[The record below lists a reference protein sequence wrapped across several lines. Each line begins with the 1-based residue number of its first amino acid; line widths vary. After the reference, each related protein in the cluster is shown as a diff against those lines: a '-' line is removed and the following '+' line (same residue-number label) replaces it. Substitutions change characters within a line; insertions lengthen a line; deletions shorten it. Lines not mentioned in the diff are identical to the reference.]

1 MSVPAS
7 SAARPRVTTAAQAAA
22 RDRAAIDAG
31 TPSFDLMVRA
41 GTAAARWMLDTHAER
56 LARGVA
62 VYAGTGNNGGDAWVV
77 AAQLARAGV
86 TVRVHATAAPN
97 TADAQ
102 RAAVL
107 AAPYAVHEPPHGDEA
122 LVIDGLLGTGHR
134 GALREQSAIACARIA
149 AARAR
154 GARIVALDLPS
165 GLDATTGECTD
176 GGVHAHETLTFGTIK
191 RGLLL
196 RRDLAGHIALLDIG
210 LGAHAMGDDDAWEW
224 AHRTPLAAAVPP
236 IAWDAHKARR
246 GRVAIVGGMSGMA
259 GAVILAARGA
269 LTAGAGLVHGIVDA
283 PSIGP
288 LQVAVPQALAQRWPA
303 PHDGEGR
310 DLADA
315 LPAMD
320 ALAVGPGLGRTRHAA
335 RLVEALLHAVEKV
348 DSVPSLVLDADA
360 LFLVAEVSATLGT
373 DAAALLRHWT
383 RPIAQRGRAIVCTP
397 HPREFER
404 LLGEPLPTRWEER
417 AQAARAFAER
427 AGVTLL
433 LKGTPT
439 LVTDGARIVAAPY
452 GTPMLATGGSGDCL
466 TGLIAT
472 MLAQGASALDA
483 ALLGAAL
490 HGRAAEIVTTARGGV
505 RGALLDDVLAAMPD
519 ALHWLRAPESRAG
532 VLAELPA
539 VP

>member
-7 SAARPRVTTAAQAAA
+7 SAARPRVTTAAEAAA

-31 TPSFDLMVRA
+31 TPSFTLMLQA
-41 GTAAARWMLDTHAER
+41 GTAAARWILAAHADR
-56 LARGVA
+56 LAQGVA

-86 TVRVHATAAPN
+86 KVRMHATAAPN
-97 TADAQ
+97 TDDAK
-102 RAAVL
+102 RAYVL
-107 AAPYAVHEPPHGDEA
+107 AAPHAVHEPPHGDEA

-134 GALREQSAIACARIA
+134 GELRESVAIACARIA
-149 AARAR
+149 AARAQ
-154 GARIVALDLPS
+154 GAHIVALDIPS
-165 GLDATTGECTD
+165 GLDASSGEHTE
-176 GGVHAHETLTFGTIK
+176 GGVDAQETLTFGTIK
-191 RGLLL
+191 RGLLV
-196 RRDLAGHIALLDIG
+196 RRDIAGRIVLLDIG
-210 LGAHAMGDDDAWEW
+210 LGAHAQGDDAAWEW
-224 AHRTPLAAAVPP
+224 ADRASLAAALPP

-246 GRVAIVGGMSGMA
+246 GRVAIVGGMTGMA
-259 GAVILAARGA
+259 GAVIIAARGA
-269 LTAGAGLVHGIVDA
+269 LRAGAGLVHGIVDA
-283 PSIGP
+283 PSIAP
-288 LQVAVPQALAQRWPA
+288 LQVAVPQAIAQRWPA

-310 DLADA
+310 DAADA

-320 ALAVGPGLGRTRHAA
+320 ALVVGPGLGRTRHAA
-335 RLVEALLHAVEKV
+335 RLVEALLQAVEKV
-348 DSVPSLVLDADA
+348 DTAPALVLDADA

-383 RPIAQRGRAIVCTP
+383 RPVSHRGRAIVCTP

-404 LLGEPLPTRWEER
+404 LLGTPLPSAWHER
-417 AQAARAFAER
+417 AQTARTFAER

-439 LVTDGARIVAAPY
+439 LVTDGERVVAAPY
-452 GTPMLATGGSGDCL
+452 GTAMLATGGSGDCL

-472 MLAQGASALDA
+472 MLAQGAPALDA

-490 HGRAAEIVTTARGGV
+490 HGRAAEIVTAAHGTV
-505 RGALLDDVLAAMPD
+505 RGASLDDVLDAMPQ
-519 ALHWLRAPESRAG
+519 ALRWLGERASHAD

-539 VP
+539 PL